1 EFDVE
6 HRRRTAVRKKH
17 TSADHGFCRRADRTF
32 CFASD
37 ERYADAGR
45 SREIVE
51 ADGPFFTALE
61 STIEEAS
68 FAVGDERSAVV
79 PKRDVRGWLSIC
91 ENQASDDRE
100 PFLEHEVRFDVTR
113 RRVEGEYRSETLR
126 VSSHPGDE
134 PNGLVTRDGEC
145 VPRGRVGSTLD
156 GIRRLRQEPLRMD
169 ALWSGEQGKER
180 ALPRFR
186 RRIRS
191 GVADG

>member
-1 EFDVE
+1 SADREATSTRREARHLKPATREQTRAEVAAGIRDRYPVRSSRRFDSVLEFDVE

-100 PFLEHEVRFDVTR
+100 PFLEHEVRFDVAR
-113 RRVEGEYRSETLR
+113 RRVEGEYRSETLP

-134 PNGLVTRDGEC
+134 PN
-145 VPRGRVGSTLD
+145 
-156 GIRRLRQEPLRMD
+156 
-169 ALWSGEQGKER
+169 
-180 ALPRFR
+180 
-186 RRIRS
+186 
-191 GVADG
+191 